1 MGSRPLFAG
10 VVFLCI
16 SGVHTAGKCLMA
28 TLLQDRVMN
37 LFREGR
43 IPMFQWGG
51 HPSSVPSV
59 CVCVCVRACV
69 CACVRV
75 CVRACEKTDEQ
86 EGGRACGRACVQ
98 VCWRAYVRAC
108 LWVCVCVYVF
118 VSVVYGNVLLQD
130 VCVWI
135 YEMNTSCQIYLFWGR
150 GEYIRS

>member
-69 CACVRV
+69 CACVHACVFV
-75 CVRACEKTDEQ
+75 CVRAKRRTSRRA
-86 EGGRACGRACVQ
+86 GGHAGVR
-98 VCWRAYVRAC
+98 VCRCAGVRTYVRAC
-108 LWVCVCVYVF
+108 GCVYV
-118 VSVVYGNVLLQD
+118 YMCL
-130 VCVWI
+130 
-135 YEMNTSCQIYLFWGR
+135 
-150 GEYIRS
+150 